1 MSDQVLSVQD
11 VEQALLAWGRLLG
24 AHAAMTRTFNAELQ
38 AALGLTVSD
47 VEVLKV
53 LAEAPTGL
61 RRVDLAARVRLTPSG
76 ITRLL
81 DGLERCDLVA
91 KRQCPEDA
99 RVTYAVITDAGRDM
113 LRRAE
118 AGFFAALAE
127 VFGERYSPEELG
139 RLVELLARLPGGGG
153 GLEEI
158 CTGEVAVGGS
168 GEAPSGRIPS
178 TITPR

>member
-1 MSDQVLSVQD
+1 LSDQVLSAQD
-11 VEQALLAWGRLLG
+11 VERALLAWGRLLG

-53 LAEAPTGL
+53 LATEPIGL
-61 RRVDLAARVRLTPSG
+61 RRVDLAGRVRLTPSG

-99 RVTYAVITDAGRDM
+99 RVTYAVITDAGREM
-113 LRRAE
+113 LREAE
-118 AGFFAALAE
+118 AGFFAALAR
-127 VFGERYSPEELG
+127 VFGERYAPAELD

-153 GLEEI
+153 ELEEI
-158 CTGEVAVGGS
+158 CS
-168 GEAPSGRIPS
+168 GEGAGGEGAEASSGRIPS
-178 TITPR
+178 RITPR